1 MISTFPLRNDN
12 LIGFTIDGTVDQA
25 GLDKLIDLIEDR
37 ARAHDKIRLLA
48 NIRSVSGWDSLT
60 TFWKNLRAK
69 KELVGKIEKYALL
82 SDSGW
87 VKWMT
92 GPVDWLF
99 PGIEY
104 RHFQLSEG
112 EAAHTWLAALL
123 SPEPPAALRRLDMAE
138 DGVLGLAISG
148 TMQPKDYETLN
159 ILLDTQVEAHGKAK
173 LYLEIIDW
181 EGINFRSLFED
192 FKTSLR
198 YYAKIERMAVIGD
211 QSWLKAATKISDLL
225 TPGLEMQAFPTTDRK
240 RAIGWLG

>member
-99 PGIEY
+99 SGIEY

-112 EAAHTWLAALL
+112 EAAHTWLAAPL
-123 SPEPPAALRRLDMAE
+123 SPEPPAALLGGWIWRRTAFS
-138 DGVLGLAISG
+138 VWPSPAPCN
-148 TMQPKDYETLN
+148 PK
-159 ILLDTQVEAHGKAK
+159 I
-173 LYLEIIDW
+173 
-181 EGINFRSLFED
+181 
-192 FKTSLR
+192 
-198 YYAKIERMAVIGD
+198 
-211 QSWLKAATKISDLL
+211 TKPS
-225 TPGLEMQAFPTTDRK
+225 TPCSIPK
-240 RAIGWLG
+240 